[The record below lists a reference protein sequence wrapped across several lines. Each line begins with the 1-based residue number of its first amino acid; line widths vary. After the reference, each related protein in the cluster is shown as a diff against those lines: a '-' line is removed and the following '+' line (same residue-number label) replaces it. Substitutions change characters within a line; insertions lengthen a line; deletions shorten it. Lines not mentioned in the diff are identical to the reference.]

1 MSPEQ
6 DKSHPVHDARRGE
19 AGAPPPGPAGAS
31 PAPHPSDAASC
42 GAHASA
48 PTHDAAPSAAQETPR
63 PLLEDVT
70 ADSTRDQEVARLLAE
85 PEEVSLD
92 MLAPALTAL
101 EPADAADALEEI
113 DSDAAADVVVRLP
126 EDDAAAD
133 IAAMETHW
141 AVEILRQ
148 VFTDYGP
155 ATVAR
160 YLDRM
165 EADDAVDILQAL
177 SEEERE
183 RILDEIE
190 PRHAVQLKQLMRF
203 DPETAGGMMKSEFVC
218 VDQDAT
224 VAEAIE
230 SLRRQHDIEFNQVYC
245 VDAKRHLVGTISPK
259 ALLTASAEDAVRG
272 LIDEE
277 IDYLRPDTDREDI
290 AAAFERY
297 DYTEMP
303 VVDLSRRLLGVVT
316 VDDVLDVI
324 RAEHT
329 EDAYKMVGAGVGE
342 AVYSS
347 VWRKFRGRFPWLVI
361 NVFTSMVAAAVV
373 LQFDYLIAHLAILAV
388 MMPVIANQ
396 AGNAGQQ
403 SLAVTLRGLVLGEV
417 RGRRAWP
424 LVRREVT
431 VGVLN
436 GLLVGT
442 AVGAVVAAASLA
454 GLQQVPWTLGV
465 IIAVAMTASVGAGC
479 LVGSA
484 MPLLLDYWEF
494 DPATGSTIFLTMV
507 TDSVSFLTFLGL
519 ASLLQHALL
528 DVSGGGF

>member
-1 MSPEQ
+1 MSEAQ
-6 DKSHPVHDARRGE
+6 DKDHPVEGAADGRPDRPADDTPGAAGPGTAR
-19 AGAPPPGPAGAS
+19 PM
-31 PAPHPSDAASC
+31 
-42 GAHASA
+42 
-48 PTHDAAPSAAQETPR
+48 
-63 PLLEDVT
+63 LEDVT
-70 ADSTRDQEVARLLAE
+70 ADSTHDQEIARLLSE
-85 PEEVSLD
+85 PEAVSLEI
-92 MLAPALTAL
+92 LAPALTAL

-148 VFTDYGP
+148 VMIDYG
-155 ATVAR
+155 AEAVAR
-160 YLDRM
+160 YLVRM
-165 EADDAVDILQAL
+165 EADDAVDILQAFP
-177 SEEERE
+177 EEERE
-183 RILDEIE
+183 RVLDAIE
-190 PRHAVQLKQLMRF
+190 PRRAVQLKQLMRF
-203 DPETAGGMMKSEFVC
+203 DPETAGGMMTTEFVS
-218 VDQDAT
+218 VDADLT
-224 VAEAIE
+224 VGQAIE
-230 SLRRQHDIEFNQVYC
+230 SIRRQHEVEFSQVYC
-245 VDAKRHLVGTISPK
+245 VDGRRHLVGTLSPK
-259 ALLTASAEDAVRG
+259 SLLTASADDSVRR
-272 LIDEE
+272 LIDEDL
-277 IDYLRPDTDREDI
+277 DYLRPDTDREEI

-303 VVDLSRRLLGVVT
+303 VVDRAGRLLGIVT
-316 VDDVLDVI
+316 VDDVLDII

-361 NVFTSMVAAAVV
+361 NVFTSMVAAVVV

-388 MMPVIANQ
+388 LMPVIANQ

-424 LVRREVT
+424 LVRREVA
-431 VGVLN
+431 VGLLN
-436 GLLVGT
+436 GFIVGT
-442 AVGAVVAAASLA
+442 AVGGMVAGASLV
-454 GLQQVPWTLGV
+454 GIQEVPWTLGV

-484 MPLLLDYWEF
+484 MPLVLDHWEF

-519 ASLLQHALL
+519 ASLLQHLL
-528 DVSGGGF
+528 LGAAGPPA

>member
-1 MSPEQ
+1 MPPEQ
-6 DKSHPVHDARRGE
+6 DKVHPVHKAHGDE
-19 AGAPPPGPAGAS
+19 AGTPPRCSDS
-31 PAPHPSDAASC
+31 PAPPLSDAASS
-42 GAHASA
+42 AHDVAS
-48 PTHDAAPSAAQETPR
+48 PSTSDNAAR
-63 PLLEDVT
+63 PVLEDVT

-92 MLAPALTAL
+92 VLAPALTAL

-113 DSDAAADVVVRLP
+113 ASDAAANVVVRLP

-133 IAAMETHW
+133 LAAMETHW
-141 AVEILRQ
+141 AAEILRQ

-177 SEEERE
+177 PEEERE
-183 RILDEIE
+183 PILDDIE
-190 PRHAVQLKQLMRF
+190 PRRAVQLKQLMRF
-203 DPETAGGMMKSEFVC
+203 DPETAGGMMKTEFVC
-218 VDQDAT
+218 VDQDAN
-224 VAEAIE
+224 VSEAID

-245 VDAKRHLVGTISPK
+245 VDARRHLVGTISPK
-259 ALLTASAEDAVRG
+259 ALLTASAEDPVRG

-277 IDYLRPDTDREDI
+277 IDYLRPETDREDI

-316 VDDVLDVI
+316 VDDVLDII

-361 NVFTSMVAAAVV
+361 NVFTSMVAAVVV

-417 RGRRAWP
+417 RGRRSWP

-442 AVGAVVAAASLA
+442 VVGAVVAGVSLA

-465 IIAVAMTASVGAGC
+465 IIAVAMTVSVGAGC

-484 MPLLLDYWEF
+484 MPLLLDYWEY

-528 DVSGGGF
+528 GVSAVRL

>member
-1 MSPEQ
+1 MSSEQ
-6 DKSHPVHDARRGE
+6 DRQIEGHESGE
-19 AGAPPPGPAGAS
+19 TNPSRSTASSEAS
-31 PAPHPSDAASC
+31 PPEP
-42 GAHASA
+42 
-48 PTHDAAPSAAQETPR
+48 PR
-63 PLLEDVT
+63 PVLEDVT
-70 ADSTRDQEVARLLAE
+70 ADTTHDQEIARLLSE
-85 PEEVSLD
+85 PEAVSLEI
-92 MLAPALTAL
+92 LAPALTAL

-113 DSDAAADVVVRLP
+113 DSGDAADVVVRLP

-148 VFTDYGP
+148 VMIDYG
-155 ATVAR
+155 AEAVAR
-160 YLDRM
+160 YLARM
-165 EADDAVDILQAL
+165 EADDAVDILQGMP
-177 SEEERE
+177 EEERE
-183 RILDEIE
+183 RVLDAID
-190 PRHAVQLKQLMRF
+190 PKRAVQLKQLMRF
-203 DPETAGGMMKSEFVC
+203 DPETAGGMMTTEFVSI
-218 VDQDAT
+218 DQDIA
-224 VAEAIE
+224 VGEAIE
-230 SLRRQHDIEFNQVYC
+230 SLRRQHDVEFNQVYC
-245 VDAKRHLVGTISPK
+245 VDARRHLVGTVSPK
-259 ALLTASAEDAVRG
+259 NLLRASAEDAVNG
-272 LIDEE
+272 LVDEE
-277 IDYLRPDTDREDI
+277 LDYLRPDTDREEI

-303 VVDLSRRLLGVVT
+303 VVDRAGRLLGIVT
-316 VDDVLDVI
+316 VDDVLDII

-361 NVFTSMVAAAVV
+361 NVFTSMVAALVV
-373 LQFDYLIAHLAILAV
+373 LQFDYLIADLAILAV

-403 SLAVTLRGLVLGEV
+403 SLAVTMRGLVLGEV

-436 GLLVGT
+436 GFIVG
-442 AVGAVVAAASLA
+442 AAIGAVVAGAALA
-454 GLQQVPWTLGV
+454 GLRDVPWTLGL
-465 IIAVAMTASVGAGC
+465 IIAVAMTASVAVGC

-484 MPLLLDYWEF
+484 MPLVLDYRGY

-519 ASLLQHALL
+519 ASLLQQTLL
-528 DVSGGGF
+528 GAGGAGG